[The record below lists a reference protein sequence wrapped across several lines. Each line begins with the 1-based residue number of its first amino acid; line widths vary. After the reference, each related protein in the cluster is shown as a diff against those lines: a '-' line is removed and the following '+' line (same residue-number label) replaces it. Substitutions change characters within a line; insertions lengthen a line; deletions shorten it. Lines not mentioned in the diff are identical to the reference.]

1 MTVDTS
7 EVLNL
12 ADTVQTVVNQYS
24 VDDIYSLLLS
34 INDVFICTGLVVCFA
49 LGIIAGGQ
57 R

>member
-1 MTVDTS
+1 M
-7 EVLNL
+7 
-12 ADTVQTVVNQYS
+12 
-24 VDDIYSLLLS
+24 S

>member
-1 MTVDTS
+1 M
-7 EVLNL
+7 
-12 ADTVQTVVNQYS
+12 
-24 VDDIYSLLLS
+24 LS